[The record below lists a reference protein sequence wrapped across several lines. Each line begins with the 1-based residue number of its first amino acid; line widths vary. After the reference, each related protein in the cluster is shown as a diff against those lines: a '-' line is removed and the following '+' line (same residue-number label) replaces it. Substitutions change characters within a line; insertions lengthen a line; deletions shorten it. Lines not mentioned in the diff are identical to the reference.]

1 MSVMEIKK
9 TERLSAPA
17 KASFVLMLT
26 QLIQKGLAVIT
37 TPIFTRLLTTAEYG
51 QVSVFFSWY
60 EILVIFSGFCLS
72 KGVFNNG
79 MLDYKD
85 DRDCFS
91 LSLYSLSLLISLVVG
106 SCIIIFSKYV
116 WNFMNLPMN
125 LIVFM
130 VLLLTLEEAFSIWS
144 VRQRFEYKYKA
155 LALVT
160 VGLAVISPIV
170 GIICVLKYKENAVV
184 ARICG
189 ERTVFLLTY
198 LFVIIYLLVKAKGKI
213 KLRYWKYAVL
223 FNLPLIPHYLSLH
236 ILNHMDRIQIEWIV
250 GSSAAGIYAVAYSG
264 ASVVK
269 IVWQSINASL
279 IPWTYEKCKKEE
291 FDKLGEMTKILVT
304 GYGIVCLGFM
314 FVAPEIMRILAPSSY
329 IEGVAVIP
337 SVVSGVFFSSLYYIF
352 ANVVY
357 YYKKPTYVMIGS
369 IASALLNVILNA
381 IFIPRFG
388 FVVAGFTTM
397 ISYMLQ
403 SVMDYYAMY
412 KLTGKS
418 IYDMKHILCISVV
431 FIICSITLNLVYQNM
446 VLRICLFMA
455 LLSYMLYY
463 CKNNLIKTIQFLK
476 GKGKNK

>member
-1 MSVMEIKK
+1 
-9 TERLSAPA
+9 
-17 KASFVLMLT
+17 
-26 QLIQKGLAVIT
+26 
-37 TPIFTRLLTTAEYG
+37 
-51 QVSVFFSWY
+51 
-60 EILVIFSGFCLS
+60 
-72 KGVFNNG
+72 
-79 MLDYKD
+79 
-85 DRDCFS
+85 
-91 LSLYSLSLLISLVVG
+91 
-106 SCIIIFSKYV
+106 
-116 WNFMNLPMN
+116 
-125 LIVFM
+125 
-130 VLLLTLEEAFSIWS
+130 
-144 VRQRFEYKYKA
+144 
-155 LALVT
+155 
-160 VGLAVISPIV
+160 
-170 GIICVLKYKENAVV
+170 
-184 ARICG
+184 
-189 ERTVFLLTY
+189 
-198 LFVIIYLLVKAKGKI
+198 
-213 KLRYWKYAVL
+213 
-223 FNLPLIPHYLSLH
+223 
-236 ILNHMDRIQIEWIV
+236 MDRIQIEWIV